1 MPPPSSSAV
10 NDRAGQRRAAIIE
23 AALAL
28 LQQSGL
34 DGVSTRRLA
43 EAMGVSGPS
52 LYWHFESMGALR
64 GAMADRLIAAAQPG
78 TPPSES
84 WPEWLAAG
92 ARAIRRAALS
102 HRDGARLLASAP
114 PSGGRTGRRT
124 WPVSKTP
131 GSRPRRLATRS
142 WRSVAMPS
150 ARPWPSRPANPWT
163 TPTGRSS
170 SDCAPCF
177 KA

>member
-78 TPPSES
+78 TPPPES
-84 WPEWLAAG
+84 WPEWLAASHKIK
-92 ARAIRRAALS
+92 ARTSL
-102 HRDGARLLASAP
+102 
-114 PSGGRTGRRT
+114 
-124 WPVSKTP
+124 
-131 GSRPRRLATRS
+131 
-142 WRSVAMPS
+142 
-150 ARPWPSRPANPWT
+150 
-163 TPTGRSS
+163 
-170 SDCAPCF
+170 
-177 KA
+177 